1 MTALRRFGVLL
12 AVLLVGGAVFTG
24 GALAQDND
32 VQDVD
37 QTNVQAASQNADID
51 QDQSSSLLN
60 SAIVNSGGQSGMI
73 EQDQDAAID
82 QDLDQRQDVDLTNLI
97 DF

>member
-1 MTALRRFGVLL
+1 MTALRRFGVFL